1 MGFEAFWESDS
12 SARVTYLLIATI
24 ECIFSRRL
32 SVRYLSEREKNLM
45 IQYTDTVVSL
55 GDHTMNKNTK
65 VIMQIRNNSL
75 CTGCGTCAG
84 VCPTEAITIHLS
96 EGVYVPEIE
105 EEKCIRCGLCA
116 ESCPGY
122 SVDFDGL
129 NSKIFRKQPE
139 DRSLGNYLGCYIGHS
154 NDIGTRYNSASGG
167 IASQLLISAL
177 ERGIIDGALVVRM
190 KSDRPLETEA
200 FIARTREEI
209 LHASKSK
216 YCPVA
221 SNEAL
226 KQILNE
232 NGKFAVVG
240 LPCHIHGIRKAEEI
254 CKILKER
261 IVLRIGLMC
270 SHTVN
275 YVGTEFILEKLGID
289 KTCVKA
295 ISYRGNGW
303 PGGMTVTLKDGS
315 NSFIPLFGTWGSYW
329 SIFSSYFFTPIRCIM
344 CPDHTAE
351 LSDISLG
358 DAWLPELS
366 YDKIGRSIIVTRTK
380 IAEDILSLMSSAKA
394 ISVMAVDPT
403 KVKQS
408 QKLLLK
414 FKKDF
419 FGARFSLLRL
429 FGKQTPKFN
438 IQTDP
443 VWSPITFSKAFYP
456 YLNILLS
463 SNKHVKSLLKY
474 VPFPLF
480 RLYFGIFK
488 FLSLI

>member
-1 MGFEAFWESDS
+1 
-12 SARVTYLLIATI
+12 
-24 ECIFSRRL
+24 
-32 SVRYLSEREKNLM
+32 
-45 IQYTDTVVSL
+45 
-55 GDHTMNKNTK
+55 
-65 VIMQIRNNSL
+65 MQIRNSRL

-84 VCPTEAITIHLS
+84 VCPTEAIKIHVS
-96 EGVYVPEIE
+96 EGVCVPEIE
-105 EEKCIRCGLCA
+105 EEKCINCGLCVK
-116 ESCPGY
+116 SCPGY
-122 SVDFDGL
+122 SVDFEHL
-129 NSKIFRKQPE
+129 NSQIFGRQPD
-139 DRSLGNYLGCYIGHS
+139 DRSLGNYLKCYIGYS
-154 NDIGTRYNSASGG
+154 NDIDIRYNTASGG

-200 FIARTREEI
+200 FIARTRDEI
-209 LHASKSK
+209 LQASKSK

-240 LPCHIHGIRKAEEI
+240 LPCHIHGIRKAEEFN
-254 CKILKER
+254 KKLKER
-261 IVLRIGLMC
+261 IVLHIGLMC
-270 SHTVN
+270 SHIVN
-275 YVGTEFILEKLGID
+275 SVGTELILEKLGID
-289 KTCVKA
+289 KTCVKT
-295 ISYRGNGW
+295 ISYRSKGW
-303 PGGMTVTLKDGS
+303 PGGMTVTLKNGS

-329 SIFSSYFFTPIRCIM
+329 SVFSSYFFTPIRCIM

-358 DAWLPELS
+358 DAWLPELRC
-366 YDKIGRSIIVTRTK
+366 DKIGRSVIVTRTK
-380 IAEDILSLMSSAKA
+380 IAEDILSLMSSTKA

-419 FGARFSLLRL
+419 FGTRLALLRH

-438 IQTDP
+438 IQIDP
-443 VWSPITFSKAFYP
+443 VWSPVTFLKAFYP